1 MGLTAVFPA
10 AYAASLG
17 WQAVA
22 QSSVETIAIDK
33 SRIAPGWGG
42 TTAWSR
48 VDLGR
53 PVLDPAGAYNAIEAQ
68 NLYDCTT
75 GRFTTLRRA
84 YYNGQTLVREE
95 AVVRKRSNAVAAG
108 SIDER
113 LLNEACNVQ
122 QAAGVAGVTPVVE
135 TRQVASGVAADLAPN
150 LTHDPAKPMRADMS
164 SLSEGATGAAGAM
177 GATGRFMTVADAA
190 PADRTKMI
198 QLPSIDKK
206 AAASAPPA
214 PTAPA
219 ARPATPVPY
228 SAAPPA
234 APAAARP
241 PVPAYTP
248 PPPAYAAPA
257 PKSVAPK
264 PVSRAV
270 EEAAAYENKRT
281 RELILA
287 TSGPKK
293 TAKKKESNP
302 AHDMHVHWGYDGE
315 GAPANWG
322 NLKPEYATCAN
333 GKRQSPIDIRGG
345 IKVDLAP
352 IRFAYKPTKFTVV
365 DNGHTVQVNV
375 GAGSTIHVLG
385 KRYELAQFHFHK
397 PSEER
402 INGRPFDMVIHFVHK
417 DYDDNLA
424 VIAVLLE
431 TGVENPQIQTLWN
444 NMPLEPN
451 QEVSALDVL
460 ETAKLIPQDTAHWTY
475 MGSLTTPPCTENV
488 LWMVLKQPM
497 QVSPEQ
503 IGIFARLYK
512 NNARPIQPTSG
523 RLVKESR

>member
-1 MGLTAVFPA
+1 MSRIQKALLHTGVKAGRCVGRCVMVAAVLGVVPGIHSV
-10 AYAASLG
+10 YAAQGSHG
-17 WQAVA
+17 GNWQRVAENAVE
-22 QSSVETIAIDK
+22 SIEIDK
-33 SRIAPGWGG
+33 SRIAKGWGG

-48 VDLGR
+48 VNLGR
-53 PVLDPAGAYNAIEAQ
+53 AVPDNAGAYDAIEAQ
-68 NLYDCTT
+68 NLYDCNA
-75 GRFTTLRRA
+75 GRFTTLRRI
-84 YYNGQTLVREE
+84 YFSGETMVREE
-95 AVVRKRSNAVAAG
+95 AVSRKRANTALTG

-113 LLNEACNVQ
+113 LLNEACRAQPAGELQ
-122 QAAGVAGVTPVVE
+122 QAAAEPPK
-135 TRQVASGVAADLAPN
+135 AM
-150 LTHDPAKPMRADMS
+150 HADMS
-164 SLSEGATGAAGAM
+164 SLSGETAG
-177 GATGRFMTVADAA
+177 RIMTVADA
-190 PADRTKMI
+190 PSGDRPKMI
-198 QLPSIDKK
+198 QLPTIDKK
-206 AAASAPPA
+206 AAAEAAASGVKPPA
-214 PTAPA
+214 PAPAVPPAALATPA
-219 ARPATPVPY
+219 ARPPI
-228 SAAPPA
+228 
-234 APAAARP
+234 
-241 PVPAYTP
+241 PAYTP
-248 PPPAYAAPA
+248 PPP
-257 PKSVAPK
+257 PKTVAPK

-293 TAKKKESNP
+293 AGKKKEPNP
-302 AHDMHVHWGYDGE
+302 AHEMHVHWGYDGE

-322 NLKPEYATCAN
+322 NLKPEYATCAS

-352 IRFAYKPTKFTVV
+352 IRFAYKPTKFTVM

-385 KRYELAQFHFHK
+385 KRYELVQFHFHK

-451 QEVSALDVL
+451 QEVSALDTL
-460 ETAKLIPQDTAHWTY
+460 ETAKLMPQDTAHWTY
-475 MGSLTTPPCTENV
+475 MGSLTTPPCSENV

-503 IGIFARLYK
+503 IAIFARLYK
-512 NNARPIQPTSG
+512 NNARPVQPPNG
-523 RLVKESR
+523 RLIKESR

>member
-1 MGLTAVFPA
+1 MGLAAVLPA
-10 AYAASLG
+10 AHAASQGLQPLG

-22 QSSVETIAIDK
+22 QSSVETIFIDK
-33 SRIAPGWGG
+33 SRIAQGWGG

-53 PVLDPAGAYNAIEAQ
+53 PVPDPAGAYNAIEAQ

-95 AVVRKRSNAVAAG
+95 AVVRKRSNAVTAG

-113 LLNEACNVQ
+113 LLNEACSAPQV
-122 QAAGVAGVTPVVE
+122 AGVAGAAPVVE
-135 TRQVASGVAADLAPN
+135 SRQVSSGVVPDLVTGLATAA
-150 LTHDPAKPMRADMS
+150 AKPMHADVS
-164 SLSEGATGAAGAM
+164 SLSES
-177 GATGRFMTVADAA
+177 ATGRFMTVADAA

-214 PTAPA
+214 SSAPSAPSA
-219 ARPATPVPY
+219 ARPATPAPY
-228 SAAPPA
+228 SAAPA

-248 PPPAYAAPA
+248 PPPAYTAPA

-293 TAKKKESNP
+293 AAKKKETNP
-302 AHDMHVHWGYDGE
+302 AQEMHVHWGYDGE

-322 NLKPEYATCAN
+322 NLKPEYATCAS

-385 KRYELAQFHFHK
+385 KRYELVQFHFHK

-431 TGVENPQIQTLWN
+431 TGAENPQIQTLWN
-444 NMPLEPN
+444 NMPLEPH
-451 QEVSALDVL
+451 QEVLALDVL
-460 ETAKLIPQDTAHWTY
+460 EPAKLIPQDTAHWTY

-488 LWMVLKQPM
+488 LWMVIKQPM

-503 IGIFARLYK
+503 IAIFARLYK

-523 RLVKESR
+523 RLIKESR